1 MIARMKAFI
10 LPMLAAILLA
20 LFPPAPLS
28 AAAET
33 QRYAVAPTED
43 VWFYAGEREEDRLF
57 LLPCT
62 YYVRVLEE
70 GEIYS
75 TVEYLTDDPPYKK
88 LLGYCRTDQLLFVD
102 FIPVRPYLRKQI
114 TVSYTL
120 PGSGSLDDAFSTVER
135 TFVYYGDRYENGQ
148 LYLYVLLDGTFGY
161 IPASAPPEY
170 EHNTDYLTST
180 SGDGDEGTEPPSAD
194 EGIGATQIVVICL
207 ACAAAVAIVII
218 LMRGKQKPGGEQ
230 QEF

>member
-1 MIARMKAFI
+1 MKRLLLL
-10 LPMLAAILLA
+10 LPLLAAL
-20 LFPPAPLS
+20 LFPAPPRPVS
-28 AAAET
+28 AT
-33 QRYAVAPTED
+33 DGRYAVCVQD
-43 VWFYAGEREEDRLF
+43 VWFYAGENEEEKLF
-57 LLPCT
+57 LVPDT

-120 PGSGSLDDAFSTVER
+120 PGSGCLDDAFSTVER

>member
-1 MIARMKAFI
+1 MKRLLLL
-10 LPMLAAILLA
+10 LPLLAAL
-20 LFPPAPLS
+20 LFPAPPRPVS
-28 AAAET
+28 AT
-33 QRYAVAPTED
+33 DGRYAVCVQD
-43 VWFYAGEREEDRLF
+43 VWFYAGENEEEKLF
-57 LLPCT
+57 LVPDT
-62 YYVRVLEE
+62 YYVRVLEA

-161 IPASAPPEY
+161 IPASAPPET
-170 EHNTDYLTST
+170 N
-180 SGDGDEGTEPPSAD
+180 SGNARPCRVPLPERRYSRPASSSGVSVRHPSCP
-194 EGIGATQIVVICL
+194 G
-207 ACAAAVAIVII
+207 AAAPPPR
-218 LMRGKQKPGGEQ
+218 RGASAGGRHPP
-230 QEF
+230 

>member
-1 MIARMKAFI
+1 MKRLLLL
-10 LPMLAAILLA
+10 LPLLAAL
-20 LFPPAPLS
+20 LFPAPPRPVS
-28 AAAET
+28 AT
-33 QRYAVAPTED
+33 DGRYAVCVQD
-43 VWFYAGEREEDRLF
+43 VWFYAGENEEEKLF
-57 LLPCT
+57 LVPDT

-180 SGDGDEGTEPPSAD
+180 SSDGDEGTDPPSAD

>member
-1 MIARMKAFI
+1 MKRLLLL
-10 LPMLAAILLA
+10 LPLLAAL
-20 LFPPAPLS
+20 LFPAPPRPVS
-28 AAAET
+28 AT
-33 QRYAVAPTED
+33 DGRYAVCVQD
-43 VWFYAGEREEDRLF
+43 VWFYAGENEEEKLF
-57 LLPCT
+57 LVPDT

-114 TVSYTL
+114 TVSYTV

>member
-1 MIARMKAFI
+1 MKRLLLL
-10 LPMLAAILLA
+10 LPLLAAL
-20 LFPPAPLS
+20 LFPAPPRPVS
-28 AAAET
+28 AT
-33 QRYAVAPTED
+33 DGRYAVCVQD
-43 VWFYAGEREEDRLF
+43 VWFYAGENEEEKLF
-57 LLPCT
+57 LVPDT

-207 ACAAAVAIVII
+207 ACAAAVAIAII

>member
-1 MIARMKAFI
+1 MKRLLLL
-10 LPMLAAILLA
+10 LPLLA
-20 LFPPAPLS
+20 VLLFPAPPRPVS
-28 AAAET
+28 AT
-33 QRYAVAPTED
+33 DGRYAVCVQD
-43 VWFYAGEREEDRLF
+43 VWFYAGENEEEKLF
-57 LLPCT
+57 LVPDT

>member
-1 MIARMKAFI
+1 MKRLLLL
-10 LPMLAAILLA
+10 LPLLAAL
-20 LFPPAPLS
+20 LFPAPPRPVS
-28 AAAET
+28 AT
-33 QRYAVAPTED
+33 DGRYAVCVQD
-43 VWFYAGEREEDRLF
+43 VWFYAGENEEEKLF
-57 LLPCT
+57 LVPDT

-180 SGDGDEGTEPPSAD
+180 SGDGDEGTELPSAD